1 MFDEPPRHGAW
12 THNGARGGF
21 EVVFIASTARRWEF
35 DGHTAAVEDG
45 RPWGVRYRITVD
57 RHWRTRSARVWTST
71 EGGVTRCS
79 LLHDGA
85 GRWTVD
91 GERAPHLDGCLD
103 VDLEAS
109 ACTNAFPAHR
119 FAADVDLI
127 SDAPAAYVRVGG
139 EVERLEQTYRP
150 RAPSSDGQ
158 SFDYAAPQF
167 EFACRLDY
175 DRSGLVVEYPGIAT
189 REL

>member
-1 MFDEPPRHGAW
+1 
-12 THNGARGGF
+12 
-21 EVVFIASTARRWEF
+21 
-35 DGHTAAVEDG
+35 
-45 RPWGVRYRITVD
+45 
-57 RHWRTRSARVWTST
+57 
-71 EGGVTRCS
+71 

-85 GRWTVD
+85 GHWTVD

-127 SDAPAAYVRVGG
+127 CDAPAAYVRVGG

-150 RAPSSDGQ
+150 RAPGKGGQ
-158 SFDYAAPQF
+158 TFDYAAPQF